1 MANIIVTLS
10 LYHHFARISKHESS
24 SALPVDGLHPFVQA
38 VIWYRKAAERGYG
51 VAIDNLGMMYLKG
64 SGVEA
69 NPVRAQQ
76 LFREAAEKG
85 TVLAQLHL
93 GQLLLKQDCEEAVR
107 WLRKAA
113 DQGNPQAKETL
124 KQLGVQ

>member
-1 MANIIVTLS
+1 MYQTGNGVP
-10 LYHHFARISKHESS
+10 K
-24 SALPVDGLHPFVQA
+24 DFVQA

-76 LFREAAEKG
+76 LFREAADEG

-124 KQLGVQ
+124 KQLGMQ